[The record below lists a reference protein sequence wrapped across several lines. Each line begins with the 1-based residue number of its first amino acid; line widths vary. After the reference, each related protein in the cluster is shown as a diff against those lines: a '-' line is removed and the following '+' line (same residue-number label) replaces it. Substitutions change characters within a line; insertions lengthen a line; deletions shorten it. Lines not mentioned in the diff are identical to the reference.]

1 MGVGRRRGARKVTVM
16 RRLAPILIASIAGLA
31 SPGPSHAHQG
41 GTTGIASIAIGD
53 NSIRYILTLP
63 EVPMPSPLAEQM
75 GFGQPGVTPDY
86 RPLARAVA
94 EKILFSNDGAA
105 CVAAP
110 ARIVP
115 PSATAVAVTAIVDF
129 VCPGK
134 IRDLSIRDDLFDLAG
149 PNLHTLARIEWP
161 GGIRQFVFATEA
173 RETKVSIG
181 VKSGA
186 TRSAGGSFALGVAH
200 ILNGYD
206 HLLFLLVLT
215 LRGRGLLSLL
225 RIITAFTVAHGITLA
240 LAAFDVAVLPGRLV
254 ETVIPLTIAWIAA
267 ENLFPQYAITRRWFV
282 SALFGLVH
290 GSGFL
295 PVLASIGAPGENLA
309 LPLLNVNL
317 GIEVGQAIVVLLI
330 VPILMRLR
338 NRAWE
343 PGLVATLSAVVL
355 AAGLFLFMQ
364 SALSGD

>member
-1 MGVGRRRGARKVTVM
+1 MTVM
-16 RRLAPILIASIAGLA
+16 RRLAAILIASIAGPI
-31 SPGPSHAHQG
+31 SPAHAHQG
-41 GTTGIASIAIGD
+41 GTTGVASIAIRD
-53 NSIRYILTLP
+53 NSIRYILTLSD
-63 EVPMPSPLAEQM
+63 VPMPSPLAEQM

-110 ARIVP
+110 GQIVP
-115 PSATAVAVTAIVDF
+115 PAATAVTATAIVDF

-134 IRDLSIRDDLFDLAG
+134 IRELRIRDDLFDLAG

-161 GGIRQFVFATEA
+161 GGVQQFVFATEA
-173 RETKVSIG
+173 REETVSIG
-181 VKSGA
+181 AKSET
-186 TRSAGGSFALGVAH
+186 TRSAGSSFAIGVAH

-215 LRGRGLLSLL
+215 LRGGGLFSLL
-225 RIITAFTVAHGITLA
+225 KIITAFTVAHSITLA
-240 LAAFDVAVLPGRLV
+240 LAVFDAAVLPGRLV

-267 ENLFPQYAITRRWFV
+267 ENLFPQYAISRRWFV
-282 SALFGLVH
+282 SAVFGLVH

-295 PVLASIGAPGENLA
+295 PVLASIGAPRENLA

-330 VPILMRLR
+330 VPILMRLHDR
-338 NRAWE
+338 TWE
-343 PGLVATLSAVVL
+343 SRLVATLSAVVL
-355 AAGLFLFMQ
+355 AAGLLLLVE
-364 SALSGD
+364 SVLSGA